1 MAILETLRG
10 MGISDDTFLRL
21 SFQDTGEGV
30 DFRNEVYG
38 HEIVQNSGIAEMVA
52 ELVTTRGLDVFT
64 SYGDNILQNLRTE
77 GYLDDYERG
86 DFSFTSYVADVINEN
101 YYDVG
106 VIDVTTERFD
116 YKRGHAHASA
126 TLKILAGQA
135 FTLLTSGDFSGWDV
149 TFETQGGHSITIN
162 N

>member
-1 MAILETLRG
+1 MYSHHMVITSLKTFDPKDILTTTIEETSHSPVMWLW
-10 MGISDDTFLRL
+10 
-21 SFQDTGEGV
+21 
-30 DFRNEVYG
+30 
-38 HEIVQNSGIAEMVA
+38 
-52 ELVTTRGLDVFT
+52 
-64 SYGDNILQNLRTE
+64 
-77 GYLDDYERG
+77 
-86 DFSFTSYVADVINEN
+86 VINEN

-126 TLKILAGQA
+126 ELKILAGQA